1 MRIPRMLDNFGEC
14 LHAEN
19 GLDPLVRALLTA
31 IGGGNLASSRSSGAA
46 ERYQYVLPGST
57 WPSAPLDGWRL
68 RSEPLAPRAVEAG
81 APGPTPSPC
90 V

>member
-1 MRIPRMLDNFGEC
+1 MCPQSQPVATTFSADPLDCLVGWGRIRIPRMLDNFGEC

-19 GLDPLVRALLTA
+19 GLDPLVRALLTT

-57 WPSAPLDGWRL
+57 WPSGR
-68 RSEPLAPRAVEAG
+68 
-81 APGPTPSPC
+81 
-90 V
+90 